1 MIIDKNIRRR
11 RRKFSIRKKVIG
23 TRERPRLTVFRS
35 CKNIYVQ
42 VIDDER
48 SETICSSS
56 SLEKLMREE
65 RNGGRFSGLE
75 MANKIGHLIGQRL
88 KGRDIL
94 KVIFDRNGY
103 KYHGQVKAIADAC
116 RLEGIEF

>member
-1 MIIDKNIRRR
+1 MIIDKNIRRK

-23 TRERPRLTVFRS
+23 TRSRPRLTVFRS

-56 SLEKLMREE
+56 SVEKLMREE
-65 RNGGRFSGLE
+65 RSRGRFSGLE
-75 MANKIGHLIGQRL
+75 VANKIGHLIGQRL